1 MTRTTWTV
9 LNYAFRP
16 FFLLNGLFAII
27 VVGIWVMALHGQ
39 SVVGL
44 PVDTTLWH
52 GHEMIVG
59 FAMATIAGFVLTAV
73 ATWTGRP
80 PVQGPLLGWLV
91 MAWFVGRLAMALSDL
106 LPGLLVALLDLSFP
120 VMLFAITAREV
131 SGGKSQR
138 NYPIAGITAILAL
151 LNLLY
156 HLGLGPLLPGADRL
170 ALYLLIHLVLI
181 LITVI
186 AGRIVPNFT
195 ANWLR
200 ARGEA
205 RLPRTVKSVEQLTL
219 GTTLIVGIAASIAPI
234 STVTGILAFAA
245 AIGHGIRLSRW
256 RGLATIDEPLLFILH
271 VAYSWLPIG
280 YILLGLSTFGI
291 IFPPTAALHALTMG
305 AIGSMVLAVTT
316 RVALAHTG
324 RALHAA
330 RLTVVAY
337 GIFTV
342 AVAIRIVSPLST
354 EGYFAMI
361 DLSAI
366 GWIVAYVIFS
376 WVYWPILTG
385 PRVDGKPERPVP
397 DPGA

>member
-1 MTRTTWTV
+1 MVRTPWTI

-27 VVGIWVMALHGQ
+27 AVGIWVMALHGLR
-39 SVVGL
+39 VIGL

-59 FAMATIAGFVLTAV
+59 FAMAAIAGFMLTAV
-73 ATWTGRP
+73 ATWTDRR
-80 PVQGPLLGWLV
+80 PVQGPILGWLV
-91 MAWFVGRLAMALSDL
+91 TAWLAGRLAMALSDV

-120 VMLFAITAREV
+120 VMLCAIMTREV
-131 SGGKSQR
+131 VGGGSQR
-138 NYPIAGITAILAL
+138 NYPVAGITAVLAL

-170 ALYLLIHLVLI
+170 AIYLLIHLVLV

-200 ARGEA
+200 ARGEL
-205 RLPRTVKSVEQLTL
+205 RLPRIIKSVEQATI
-219 GTTLIVGIAASIAPI
+219 GTTLIVGIAASIAPL
-234 STVTGILAFAA
+234 SPVTGMLAFAA

-256 RGLATIDEPLLFILH
+256 RSLATIDEPLLFVLH
-271 VAYSWLPIG
+271 VAYAWLPIG
-280 YILLGLSTFGI
+280 YGLLGLATFGI
-291 IFPPTAALHALTMG
+291 MFPQTAALHALTMG

-330 RLTVVAY
+330 RLMVVGY

-342 AVAIRIVSPLST
+342 AVAVRILSPLMT
-354 EGYFAMI
+354 DGYFVMI
-361 DLSAI
+361 DLSAA
-366 GWIVAYVIFS
+366 GWILTYIVFS
-376 WVYWPILTG
+376 WVYWPILTR

-397 DPGA
+397 GPGA

>member
-1 MTRTTWTV
+1 MPWTI

-16 FFLLNGLFAII
+16 FFLLNGLFAI
-27 VVGIWVMALHGQ
+27 VVIGIWAMALHGM
-39 SVVGL
+39 SFMGL

-91 MAWFVGRLAMALSDL
+91 TAWLVGRLAMALSNV

-120 VMLFAITAREV
+120 VMLCALAAREV
-131 SGGKSQR
+131 SGGGSRR
-138 NYPIAGITAILAL
+138 NYPIAGITAALAL
-151 LNLLY
+151 LDLLY

-170 ALYLLIHLVLI
+170 AVYLLIHLVLV

-200 ARGEA
+200 ARGEV
-205 RLPRTVKSVEQLTL
+205 RLPRIVDPVERVTIGATL
-219 GTTLIVGIAASIAPI
+219 VVGITANIAPL
-234 STVTGILAFAA
+234 SPLTGILAFVAA
-245 AIGHGIRLSRW
+245 TGHGIRLSRW

-271 VAYSWLPIG
+271 VAYLWLPIG
-280 YILLGLSTFGI
+280 YGLLGLATFGI
-291 IFPPTAALHALTMG
+291 IFPQTAALHALTMG
-305 AIGSMVLAVTT
+305 GIGSMVLAVTT

-330 RLTVVAY
+330 RLTVIAY

-342 AVAIRIVSPLST
+342 AVVIRILSPLT
-354 EGYFAMI
+354 TDGYFTMI
-361 DLSAI
+361 DLAAT
-366 GWIVAYVIFS
+366 GWILTFAIFS
-376 WVYWPILTG
+376 WVYWPILTR
-385 PRVDGKPERPVP
+385 PRADGKPERPVP